1 MKKPTLRFRQVFEH
15 PTHFKVVKPL
25 GNPMIIAKKGLSPST
40 QARLRRFAQGGEVG
54 HYADGGEAA
63 TTEQMGPPEPVNA
76 AGMTASEVQKM
87 VDEDARNRAAAAAR
101 DAGADAAEQPVAAA
115 PVRRVA
121 RVVAEETPRQTI
133 QEQARADLER
143 FRAQE
148 QQAAQPPPKI
158 ASPSAPPPKQAAFA
172 APAAAAPAQGQT
184 ITVTVGAPP
193 APSAQPVAP
202 VTETPGQVATEEV
215 SRPRPTAM
223 QPSRGLPRPIRAPAP
238 VATTTAQPTQR
249 PRPLAMTAAPAPVMD
264 TGAQIIES
272 PLPQMPTVQ
281 AVPVSGIT
289 PEASGAPLV
298 VRAPE
303 PTVPVATAEKAEQAS
318 IPPEEAYRMLLDVGL
333 SAEEASAASGYRL
346 PSRPVAAIQPAI
358 APVPVAPIA
367 APVVPSIP
375 AAPLV
380 PAPTLAAAPAAAPAP
395 VAPTPAVPGV
405 LTSNQVT
412 QYVDALPSVPQAIK
426 PLVVNAILDK
436 QAATV
441 AAAAQATK
449 AAQDL
454 RQQAEQLKVEDAAKR
469 LIAVRGRIDD
479 LSQKYASTR
488 GKDSFFNRLSTGN
501 QILTALSL
509 GAGAFASGLTGMPNY
524 ALQIYN
530 NAVENDLARQKG
542 DLDSIHG
549 ELVALS
555 GNERAADDFFRA
567 LSAQS
572 AALRANALAQEST
585 AATARSAYSAVA
597 LEMATKANEAFAKA
611 GLETAKAEG
620 EMTAD
625 DKILIA
631 MLNRMPT
638 DFERAKFAEQMR
650 ANRAREARM
659 GKPAA
664 APFVEGETDYDTLM
678 KTFKAEGAK
687 GSAKRIAQ
695 QFSVD
700 GVNLLSPSMPQTAKL
715 REKWSNFSSTNKTL
729 NKLVSELEK
738 LPASNIALTP
748 AQKSTLNSLSAKF
761 AVAFPKL
768 EGFRR
773 ALSVADKDVVLKGI
787 LQDPG
792 GIISGAFGRSLAA
805 LKMLQSVL
813 AEEKMEMLEDDAVK
827 GDPGLETLRAKAPR
841 GTGLSVRWGE

>member
-54 HYADGGEAA
+54 HYADGGEAPVP
-63 TTEQMGPPEPVNA
+63 EQMGPPEPVNA
-76 AGMTASEVQKM
+76 AGMTASEVQAM
-87 VDEDARNRAAAAAR
+87 IEEDARNRAAAAAR
-101 DAGADAAEQPVAAA
+101 DADTVVVEEPVV
-115 PVRRVA
+115 PTVA
-121 RVVAEETPRQTI
+121 RRAVGSNAENAPRPTVE
-133 QEQARADLER
+133 QEAKALREKL
-143 FRAQE
+143 
-148 QQAAQPPPKI
+148 AQPPPKI
-158 ASPSAPPPKQAAFA
+158 ASPSAPPPEQA
-172 APAAAAPAQGQT
+172 APAAPAAQTPTQGQT

-193 APSAQPVAP
+193 APTAQPAAAAPEAPAQAP
-202 VTETPGQVATEEV
+202 VETAR
-215 SRPRPTAM
+215 RPRP
-223 QPSRGLPRPIRAPAP
+223 LPRPTPAPAP
-238 VATTTAQPTQR
+238 VATATAQPTQR
-249 PRPLAMTAAPAPVMD
+249 PRPLAMTAIPAPVADM
-264 TGAQIIES
+264 GAPIVETL
-272 PLPQMPTVQ
+272 PPQMPTVQ
-281 AVPVSGIT
+281 AIPVSGVT

-298 VRAPE
+298 VKATE
-303 PTVPVATAEKAEQAS
+303 PTVPVATAEKAEQAP
-318 IPPEEAYRMLLDVGL
+318 IPPKEAATV
-333 SAEEASAASGYRL
+333 
-346 PSRPVAAIQPAI
+346 QPAT
-358 APVPVAPIA
+358 APLAPVAPII
-367 APVVPSIP
+367 APVVPSVP

-380 PAPTLAAAPAAAPAP
+380 PAPTLAAAPAPAPAP
-395 VAPTPAVPGV
+395 VAPIPAVPGV
-405 LTSNQVT
+405 LTREQVA

-436 QAATV
+436 EAATV
-441 AAAAQATK
+441 AAATQATR

-454 RQQAEQLKVEDAAKR
+454 RQQAEQLKVEDAVKR
-469 LIAVRGRIDD
+469 LTAVRNRIDEV
-479 LSQKYASTR
+479 SQKYAETR
-488 GKDSFFNRLSTGN
+488 GRESFFNRLSTGN

-509 GAGAFASGLTGMPNY
+509 GAGAFASGLTGLPNY

-530 NAVENDLARQKG
+530 NAVENDLARQKE

-572 AALRANALAQEST
+572 AALRAKALAEEAN

-611 GLETAKAEG
+611 NLEAAKEAGELTAEEKLYLELF
-620 EMTAD
+620 
-625 DKILIA
+625 KK
-631 MLNRMPT
+631 MPT
-638 DFERAKFAEQMR
+638 EQELNKFREDVRHHRAM
-650 ANRAREARM
+650 EART

-678 KTFKAEGAK
+678 KTFREEGAK

-700 GVNLLSPSMPQTAKL
+700 GVNLLSPSMPETAKL
-715 REKWSNFSSTNKTL
+715 REKWGNFSSTNKTL
-729 NKLVSELEK
+729 NELVTEMEK
-738 LPASNIALTP
+738 LPVSGVALTP
-748 AQKSTLNSLSAKF
+748 AQKARLDSLATKF

-773 ALSVADKDVVLKGI
+773 ALSVADKDIVLAGI
-787 LQDPG
+787 LKNPG
-792 GIISGAFGRSLAA
+792 GIISGALGTSLAS
-805 LKMLQSVL
+805 LRTLQSVL
-813 AEEKMEMLEDDAVK
+813 AEEKMEMLENDAVK
-827 GDPGLETLRAKAPR
+827 GDPGLEKLRAKAPR